1 MLADAPSWAFLAI
14 ELGNVMVADAAD
26 AYPICLAFFAH
37 AANSVVLTA
46 VICISAF
53 VAVDLVML
61 ALPSSAA
68 LEAVPLYFAMLAERH
83 DGRHWRFQDQ
93 RRAAASCAL
102 HVDRM
107 LFEMCG
113 GNAI

>member
-1 MLADAPSWAFLAI
+1 
-14 ELGNVMVADAAD
+14 MVADAAD
-26 AYPICLAFFAH
+26 ACPICLAFFAH
-37 AANSVVLTA
+37 AANSFVLTA
-46 VICISAF
+46 AIGPSAF
-53 VAVDLVML
+53 VAVEFIVL

-68 LEAVPLYFAMLAERH
+68 LEAVPLYFAMLAKRH
-83 DGRHWRFQDQ
+83 YGTLWRFLDQ

-113 GNAI
+113 ENAI